1 MGHEIIFISTGRTF
15 ALMALTIALSL
26 SASSPAEAQNTTSAA
41 ARAPSRSGAQSG
53 WSTLTAAQQQALAPL
68 AADWD
73 SLDSAHK
80 KKWLVIANKFPAMKP
95 EERSRVQNRMR
106 EWAELSPQQRQ
117 IARENYWRTKK
128 IESIQK
134 SAHWQQYQ
142 QLPDELKKS
151 LAAAG
156 ASNKRVANLSKAP
169 KKNDAWHANSKKNP
183 PQRTQAHDKDSSTLA
198 PSVPS
203 NTK

>member
-1 MGHEIIFISTGRTF
+1 MWHEIVFISTGRTF

-26 SASSPAEAQNTTSAA
+26 SLSVPSPAQAQNTTSAA
-41 ARAPSRSGAQSG
+41 VRAPSKSGAQSG
-53 WSTLTAAQQQALAPL
+53 WSTLTAAQQQALGPL

-73 SLDSAHK
+73 SLDLAHK

-128 IESIQK
+128 IESSQK

-169 KKNDAWHANSKKNP
+169 KKNP